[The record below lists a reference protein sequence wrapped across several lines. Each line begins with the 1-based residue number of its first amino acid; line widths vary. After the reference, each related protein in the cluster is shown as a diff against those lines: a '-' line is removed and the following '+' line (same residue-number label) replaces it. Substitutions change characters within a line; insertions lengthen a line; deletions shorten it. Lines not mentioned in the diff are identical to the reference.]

1 MLLKYVGQL
10 IFILLY
16 IIVMTRAW
24 KTVVRIVEEK
34 FNWRIYKYEIS
45 GH

>member
-16 IIVMTRAW
+16 IIVMARAW
-24 KTVVRIVEEK
+24 KTVRIVEEK
-34 FNWRIYKYEIS
+34 SNSRIYKYEKL
-45 GH
+45 